1 MVCPSEF
8 DIALYADAELSPETT
23 QEVSRHLDGCA
34 HCSDLL
40 AGLIAENRLLV
51 HSFQEV
57 VQEEELEPV
66 WSDVPAQPSVFWLA
80 ALVSGLAVGLQV
92 ALGILSGLELPAPL
106 AWLDPSELSGQLNLV
121 AGLTVYAAAEGVPMI
136 TSLVNGAAF
145 SVAGALAFFAMFR
158 LSRRYRGASL
168 VLGTLALVMVFAT
181 PGSALDIR
189 TGEQTVTIAA
199 NETVDDTLVVAA
211 ETINIDGTVT
221 GDLIAVGQEVNVR
234 GTVLGNVISGAQRIE
249 VTGVVQ
255 GSVFGFAQN
264 VRADGEI
271 GQNIY
276 GFGQSVDVTGNG
288 RVEGNAL
295 IFGATGSVDGVVSN
309 DAMMFGERLD
319 ISGEVGNNVRFTG
332 SRFSLESPGRV
343 GGNLTAFVGSEERV
357 QVDAGASVGGQT
369 DINITEADVSDFLT
383 VPFYVGQAIRI
394 AAALAM
400 GLLLFWLLPVLR
412 TVTLDTPRQLVT
424 AGGVGFLVLV
434 ATPVAAVVAMITVIG
449 IPVAIVG
456 IMVWVLC
463 LYLSKIV
470 IALFIGNAILK
481 PEDDTIPSTALTL
494 LCGLVLIFIA
504 VNIPLMGNVINVL
517 LVLIGLGALMVT
529 LYQSSDWT
537 TRSQAQVNPAG

>member
-1 MVCPSEF
+1 MDCPSEI
-8 DIALYADAELSPETT
+8 DIALYADGESSAEATR
-23 QEVSRHLDGCA
+23 EVSEHLDGCA
-34 HCSDLL
+34 RCGDLL
-40 AGLIAENRLLV
+40 AELIEENRLLV
-51 HSFQEV
+51 HSLQEAIL
-57 VQEEELEPV
+57 EEEPETAY
-66 WSDVPAQPSVFWLA
+66 SSVPARPSVFWLA
-80 ALVSGLAVGLQV
+80 ASVSSVAIGLRLAMGV
-92 ALGILSGLELPAPL
+92 LSGFELPANL
-106 AWLDPSELSGQLNLV
+106 GWLDPSELSGQLNL
-121 AGLTVYAAAEGVPMI
+121 AAEIAVYAAAKGASTV
-136 TSLVNGAAF
+136 TSLVNTAAF
-145 SVAGALAFFAMFR
+145 NVIGLLMLSSAVFVARRFRGARVVFGTLAFAMF
-158 LSRRYRGASL
+158 
-168 VLGTLALVMVFAT
+168 FAT

-199 NETVDDTLVVAA
+199 NETVNDTLIVAA

-221 GDLIAVGQEVNVR
+221 GDLIAVGQEVNIR

-255 GSVFGFAQN
+255 GSVFGFAQS

-319 ISGEVGNNVRFTG
+319 ISGEVGRNVRFAG

-369 DINITEADVSDFLT
+369 DINITEADVSNFLT

-481 PEDDTIPSTALTL
+481 PGDDTIPSTALAL